1 MPLDATVNE
10 ESMIRMA
17 VADVGSHV
25 DVDDEHVKETV
36 RRHVDN
42 LHEGARIKSFV
53 GILAERRTLRELK
66 QAR

>member
-1 MPLDATVNE
+1 MSVR
-10 ESMIRMA
+10 S
-17 VADVGSHV
+17 V
-25 DVDDEHVKETV
+25 DVDDERVKETV

-53 GILAERRTLRELK
+53 GILAERRALRELK